1 MSVVRVD
8 PAYTS
13 LTCSRCGVAQF
24 DASEQERNRIRFR
37 CPDCGNDLN
46 RSVNAAKNIL
56 VRGSGTAGSL
66 CGRISDRRTRQ
77 YGKINAGDVRRASGK
92 PRWCVVSLRKE
103 RPA

>member
-13 LTCSRCGVAQF
+13 LTCSRCGVAKF
-24 DASEQERNRIRFR
+24 DASAQERNRIRFR

-56 VRGSGTAGSL
+56 VRGLAQPGSL
-66 CGRISDRRTRQ
+66 CGRISDRRTDQ
-77 YGKINAGDVRRASGK
+77 YGKINGGGICRPSGK
-92 PRWCVVSLRKE
+92 PRWCVVLL
-103 RPA
+103 